1 MGVIVAVVGNKHFV
15 YMVVLSL
22 GGCNVPFAFV
32 KYCLL
37 FGQHW
42 HTSGVA
48 CIGYTNLEICMSNT
62 KSTILGGVKA
72 GALALAFS
80 CIGVLLLAL
89 IAKLFGLSDN
99 ILPVINQILKIVAV
113 ALAMILCLREEKF
126 VAKGLVGSVVFSLLS
141 LLLFSILGGKF
152 NIGQVLL
159 DFAIALVTSV
169 IIAFVKARR

>member
-1 MGVIVAVVGNKHFV
+1 
-15 YMVVLSL
+15 
-22 GGCNVPFAFV
+22 
-32 KYCLL
+32 
-37 FGQHW
+37 
-42 HTSGVA
+42 
-48 CIGYTNLEICMSNT
+48 MSNT

-89 IAKLFGLSDN
+89 VAKLFGLSDN

-113 ALAMILCLREEKF
+113 ALAMMLCLREEKF

-169 IIAFVKARR
+169 IIAFIKARR